1 MAIPSAHA
9 TFIGLTNSR
18 QKMHKNDLK
27 SLLSYLKENAGLYPL
42 EALRERMVRAG
53 HTPAE
58 ADLAIAVFQ
67 GKVPPPEPPVWPGVL
82 LVALLDF
89 VLAGVCTALFSRQG
103 AGETSCSALVLVPAL
118 YLAEI
123 FVGLALLASGRDRP
137 GRMLLLGVLLFLA
150 LGVLILLVLLA
161 RWLGKVAG

>member
-1 MAIPSAHA
+1 
-9 TFIGLTNSR
+9 
-18 QKMHKNDLK
+18 MHKNDLN

-53 HTPAE
+53 HAPVE
-58 ADLAIAVFQ
+58 ADLALAVFQ
-67 GKVPPPEPPVWPGVL
+67 GKMPPPEPPVWPAVL

-89 VLAGVCTALFSRQG
+89 VLAGVCVVLFSRQG
-103 AGETSCSALVLVPAL
+103 TGEASCSALVLVPAV

-123 FVGLALLASGRDRP
+123 FAGLVFLASGRDRL

-150 LGVLILLVLLA
+150 MGALILLLLLA